1 VIRHDVKGMA
11 DLIEAYEAEILALTS
26 MDPYDPQIT
35 LLQER
40 LEHALEELYLTVP
53 RGV

>member
-1 VIRHDVKGMA
+1 VIRHDVKGTA
-11 DLIEAYEAEILALTS
+11 DLIEAYEAEILALTT

-40 LEHALEELYLTVP
+40 LEQALQELCHTVP